1 MKIKV
6 EYPFKP
12 KTNQYL
18 LPGQFWTI
26 PLSSGKYAC
35 GRVVELMP
43 KGEVGSRSLFFAGL
57 MEWVGG
63 NPPVAEDLVGCKSI
77 EQGSVH
83 IKTIHE
89 TGLDGK
95 IVGHRPLALDGI
107 EADYFRS
114 QESFDGCMLL
124 KGFKELRP
132 ITKEEWAKYKTCST
146 WGYEVI
152 KLLAEDYFVANK

>member
-1 MKIKV
+1 MMAVMKIKV

-18 LPGQFWTI
+18 LPGQF
-26 PLSSGKYAC
+26 L
-35 GRVVELMP
+35 
-43 KGEVGSRSLFFAGL
+43 AGL

-63 NPPVAEDLVGCKSI
+63 NPPVAEDLVGCKI
-77 EQGSVH
+77 VEQGSVH
-83 IKTIHE
+83 IKTIRE

-95 IVGHRPLALDGI
+95 ILGHRPLALAEI

-132 ITKEEWAKYKTCST
+132 ITREE
-146 WGYEVI
+146 
-152 KLLAEDYFVANK
+152 